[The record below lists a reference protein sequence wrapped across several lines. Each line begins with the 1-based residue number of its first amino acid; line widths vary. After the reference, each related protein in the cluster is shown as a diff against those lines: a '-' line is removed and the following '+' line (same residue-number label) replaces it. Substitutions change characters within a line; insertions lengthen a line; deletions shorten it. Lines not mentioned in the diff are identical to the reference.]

1 MLMDDPRDWQARM
14 ESLQTAVAETADL
27 MLPVFEAHL
36 LDIAR
41 VFGAQDEPD
50 ANEDPFAAVL
60 NMLTETPGKFLKS
73 SAKKRPSNVPTA
85 FRKFKRHDFY
95 QLVKETIQLNYC
107 VDLLVALA
115 TFTSDGF
122 TFFMEGYY
130 VNKDLLISKDVPP
143 RTIMRTLV
151 DQVSFDLSVIQHAIN
166 QRRRHVDGRPMVQG
180 QTLAMADQL
189 AQMTVDL
196 AIYAN
201 YLPQDTRMITYL
213 AKSLR
218 SRLVPYSPTLL
229 ISIPYSALHS
239 GKHPSRNF
247 LAIPHEIG
255 HHLYWN
261 GVHPE
266 SKTPMRNHLLK
277 KAAEAGIKSGDWRLN
292 WLEEMFA
299 DAYAL
304 VLFGPVIV
312 LDFQDMLD
320 DDMSEHFRED
330 TDKHPIPEIRP
341 FIQTKILRQL
351 TDQTGAA
358 FYSHE
363 CDQLDKNWKTWI
375 KKHPLQTSYPLI
387 GHPQPILGQAIL
399 DDLAPLITVILDTLA
414 DILPDEKVYVGME
427 GSNDVSKLFDEF
439 QGYEMPDDDLEL
451 VNLFLDGQAT
461 DEQIETIFFN
471 SAEISFKDHVAAE
484 TNKKPDTIKT
494 AEWMQLLRS
503 HGWSSEGPMGDGGAT
518 TTGTGSGGT
527 GRN

>member
-14 ESLQTAVAETADL
+14 ESLQTAVGETADL
-27 MLPVFEAHL
+27 MLPVFESHL

-41 VFGAQDEPD
+41 VFGAQDETD
-50 ANEDPFAAVL
+50 AGEDPFTAVL
-60 NMLTETPGKFLKS
+60 TMLTETPGKFLKLS
-73 SAKKRPSNVPTA
+73 VKKRPDKVPTA
-85 FRKFKRHDFY
+85 FRKFKRRDFY

-107 VDLLVALA
+107 VDLLVALT
-115 TFTSDGF
+115 TFTVEGF
-122 TFFMEGYY
+122 TFFMDGYY
-130 VNKDLLISKDVPP
+130 LEKDLPISKDVPP
-143 RTIMRTLV
+143 RAIMRTLV

-166 QRRRHVDGRPMVQG
+166 QRRRHTDGRPMVQG

-189 AQMTVDL
+189 AQLAVDL

-213 AKSLR
+213 ARSLR

-266 SKTPMRNHLLK
+266 SQLSMREHLLK
-277 KAAEAGIKSGDWRLN
+277 KASAAGMAAGDWRLN

-299 DAYAL
+299 DTYAL
-304 VLFGPVIV
+304 VLAGPVIV

-320 DDMSEHFRED
+320 DDMSEHFRQD

-341 FIQTKILRQL
+341 FIQTQILRQL
-351 TDQTGAA
+351 TSEAGQA
-358 FYSHE
+358 FYTHE

-375 KKHPLQTSYPLI
+375 KKHPLKASYPLI
-387 GHPQPILGQAIL
+387 GHPQPIPGQAIL

-414 DILPDEKVYVGME
+414 DILPEEKEYVGMA
-427 GSNDVSKLFDEF
+427 GSDDVSKLFDEF
-439 QGYEMPDDDLEL
+439 QSYEMPDDDLEL

-461 DEQIETIFFN
+461 DEQIETIFGN
-471 SAEISFKDHVAAE
+471 SAEISFKEHVAAE
-484 TNKKPDTIKT
+484 TNKKPETIKT

-503 HGWSSEGPMGDGGAT
+503 HGWSNEGPIGDGG
-518 TTGTGSGGT
+518 GTRTSLG
-527 GRN
+527 NN

>member
-1 MLMDDPRDWQARM
+1 MLMDDPLDWQARM

-27 MLPVFEAHL
+27 MLLVFDSHL

-41 VFGAQDEPD
+41 VFGAQDETD
-50 ANEDPFAAVL
+50 ADENPFAVVL
-60 NMLTETPGKFLKS
+60 NMLSEKPGKFLKS
-73 SAKKRPSNVPTA
+73 AAAKRPSNVPAA
-85 FRKFKRHDFY
+85 FRKYKRRDFY
-95 QLVKETIQLNYC
+95 QLVKETIQLKYC
-107 VDLLVALA
+107 VDLLLALA

-130 VNKDLLISKDVPP
+130 LNKDLPVSKDVPP

-189 AQMTVDL
+189 AQLAVDL

-201 YLPQDTRMITYL
+201 YLPQNTRMITYL
-213 AKSLR
+213 ARSLR

-239 GKHPSRNF
+239 GAHPSRNF
-247 LAIPHEIG
+247 LAVPHEIG

-277 KAAEAGIKSGDWRLN
+277 KAGEAGIKSGDWRLN

-304 VLFGPVIV
+304 VLLGPVIV

-320 DDMSEHFRED
+320 DDMSGHFRED

-341 FIQTKILRQL
+341 FIQTQILRQL
-351 TDQTGAA
+351 TDQNGQT
-358 FYSHE
+358 FYTHE

-375 KKHPLQTSYPLI
+375 KKHPLKASYPLI
-387 GHPQPILGQAIL
+387 GHPQPILGQAVL
-399 DDLAPLITVILDTLA
+399 DDLAPLITVILDSLA
-414 DILPDEKVYVGME
+414 DILPDKKEYVGME
-427 GSNDVSKLFDEF
+427 GSNDVSKLYDEF

-461 DEQIETIFFN
+461 DEQIETIFAS
-471 SAEISFKDHVAAE
+471 SAEISFKEHVAVE
-484 TNKKPDTIKT
+484 TKKKPEKIKT

-503 HGWSSEGPMGDGGAT
+503 HGWSDEGPIGDDGGT
-518 TTGTGSGGT
+518 RTGLG
-527 GRN
+527 NN